1 MKEKGKGENVKI
13 SRYKYC
19 CTEVDHKANGISEHL
34 KSELHQISAL

>member
-1 MKEKGKGENVKI
+1 MKEKSKGENAKI

-19 CTEVDHKANGISEHL
+19 CTELDHKANGISEHL